1 MTNPQQQAESQ
12 SPIEFATSSA
22 QPESGSAKPRRTRA
36 SRSREERPWGS
47 YEVLARGP
55 GFQVK
60 RLTVKPDSRLSYQWH
75 RHRTETWTVARGIA
89 TVTLDGETQNLGPSQ
104 TLHVPRT
111 AKHRIANPSSV
122 EPLEV
127 IEVQTGDYLGE
138 DDIVRE
144 SDDYGRG

>member
-1 MTNPQQQAESQ
+1 MQESEIKFAGAQ
-12 SPIEFATSSA
+12 S
-22 QPESGSAKPRRTRA
+22 KPPRTRA
-36 SRSREERPWGS
+36 SKSREERPWGS
-47 YEVLARGP
+47 YEVLTRGP

-60 RLTVKPDSRLSYQWH
+60 RLTVKPESRLSYQWH
-75 RHRTETWTVARGIA
+75 RHRAETWTIARGIA
-89 TVTLDGETQNLGPSQ
+89 EITIDGESQNLGPSQ
-104 TLHVPRT
+104 SIHVPRT

-144 SDDYGRG
+144 ADDYGRG

>member
-1 MTNPQQQAESQ
+1 MQESEIKFAGAQ
-12 SPIEFATSSA
+12 S
-22 QPESGSAKPRRTRA
+22 KPLRTRA
-36 SRSREERPWGS
+36 SKAREERPWGS
-47 YEVLARGP
+47 YEVLTRGP

-60 RLTVKPDSRLSYQWH
+60 RLTVKPESRLSYQWH
-75 RHRTETWTVARGIA
+75 RHRAETWTIARGIA
-89 TVTLDGETQNLGPSQ
+89 EITIDGESQNLGPSQ
-104 TLHVPRT
+104 SIHVPRT

-144 SDDYGRG
+144 ADDYGRE

>member
-1 MTNPQQQAESQ
+1 MQESE
-12 SPIEFATSSA
+12 INFVESA
-22 QPESGSAKPRRTRA
+22 SKGRRTRA

-47 YEVLARGP
+47 YEVLTRGP

-60 RLTVKPDSRLSYQWH
+60 RLTVKPESRLSYQWH
-75 RHRTETWTVARGIA
+75 RHRAETWTVARGIA
-89 TVTLDGETQNLGPSQ
+89 QVTIDGEQQNLGPSQ
-104 TLHVPRT
+104 SIHVPRT

-122 EPLEV
+122 EPLEI

-144 SDDYGRG
+144 ADDYGRSGG